1 MVTPELSLRSI
12 LQAVSSCQAQS
23 ACNAGDVGSI
33 LGSVPG
39 KGNGNYLQYSYLEN
53 SMDRG
58 AWQATVHGVA
68 DSETTEQLT
77 LSLSFIAISS
87 WRNWGTE
94 EWSELLKVIKLASG
108 RTCYETQMKVICLQI
123 VESLCPPYS
132 QILLTHAGFD
142 PCLVLNF
149 NFSSCL
155 GPEAV
160 ALL

>member
-1 MVTPELSLRSI
+1 MATPGLSLRSI
-12 LQAVSSCQAQS
+12 LQAVSSCQAQV

-33 LGSVPG
+33 PGSVPG

-58 AWQATVHGVA
+58 AWQATVDGVT
-68 DSETTEQLT
+68 DSDTTEQLT

-94 EWSELLKVIKLASG
+94 EWSELLEVIKLASG
-108 RTCYETQMKVICLQI
+108 WTCYETPMKVICLQI
-123 VESLCPPYS
+123 VESLCFPYS
-132 QILLTHAGFD
+132 QILLTHSGFH

-149 NFSSCL
+149 NFCSCL

-160 ALL
+160 ALF